1 MPSSSSAQ
9 QQEEKR
15 LKRIRNKC
23 PQKAQERMTRAIR
36 EDYKLVNR
44 PIVDK
49 QALTC
54 KLVLLGSTGNSY
66 KVNFGRNPTC
76 TCPDHAKGN
85 TTCKHILFVTTQIMG
100 INPGHKLAYQAAYLG
115 HELKGMYANVE
126 KPGVWNRFKADQ
138 SVRRDYSKTG
148 QSLEARMAQVRN
160 SSTTPP
166 RDEHYVNYGKLQGL
180 SAERDRSTYR
190 PFHWEERPQYRR
202 YK

>member
-1 MPSSSSAQ
+1 
-9 QQEEKR
+9 
-15 LKRIRNKC
+15 
-23 PQKAQERMTRAIR
+23 
-36 EDYKLVNR
+36 
-44 PIVDK
+44 
-49 QALTC
+49 
-54 KLVLLGSTGNSY
+54 
-66 KVNFGRNPTC
+66 
-76 TCPDHAKGN
+76 
-85 TTCKHILFVTTQIMG
+85 MG
-100 INPGHKLAYQAAYLG
+100 IDPSHKLAYQAAYLG

-126 KPGVWNRFKADQ
+126 KPKVWNRFKADQ

-190 PFHWEERPQYRR
+190 PFHWEERPHYYRR